1 MDQLISQKQ
10 FFIITIIIKAKS
22 VTYPLQ
28 QQLFWVTTFYLTQII
43 SPQLHLIGCANISY
57 KNGKNCMGPSRAQ
70 KPTLL
75 YSLYKNLWLSTV
87 IRNICT
93 VLMNVVEKIYFVL
106 FLSVRVTFMLCQ
118 AGIF

>member
-1 MDQLISQKQ
+1 
-10 FFIITIIIKAKS
+10 
-22 VTYPLQ
+22 
-28 QQLFWVTTFYLTQII
+28 
-43 SPQLHLIGCANISY
+43 
-57 KNGKNCMGPSRAQ
+57 MGPSRAQ

-93 VLMNVVEKIYFVL
+93 LLMNVVEKIYFIL
-106 FLSVRVTFMLCQ
+106 FLSVRVTFILHQ